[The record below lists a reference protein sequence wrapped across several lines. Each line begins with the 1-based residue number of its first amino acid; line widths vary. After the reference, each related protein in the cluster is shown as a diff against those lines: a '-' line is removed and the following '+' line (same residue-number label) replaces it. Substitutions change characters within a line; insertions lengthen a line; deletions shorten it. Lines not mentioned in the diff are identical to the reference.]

1 MTNLFLDRYLIL
13 VNLIDDS
20 LVRLFPP
27 HYSYTSPLDFTAFS
41 QTPPAG
47 AWVKHEE
54 NLKAFQELAAAQG
67 AELLVVLIPTNTQ
80 VYPFLTGG
88 RQIDLERPDR
98 ILGEFFR
105 REQIRYLDLLPLF
118 RKYADQTPRRYLS
131 SDKDLYWRANSH
143 WNIKGNHLAGLLVS
157 REILKHNLVQVA
169 DRERKLKEIEEKL
182 NNFH

>member
-1 MTNLFLDRYLIL
+1 
-13 VNLIDDS
+13 
-20 LVRLFPP
+20 
-27 HYSYTSPLDFTAFS
+27 
-41 QTPPAG
+41 
-47 AWVKHEE
+47 
-54 NLKAFQELAAAQG
+54 
-67 AELLVVLIPTNTQ
+67 VVLIPTNTQ

-131 SDKDLYWRANSH
+131 SEKDLYWRANSH
-143 WNIKGNHLAGLLVS
+143 WSIKGEHLAGLLVS
-157 REILKHNLVQVA
+157 REILEHNLVQVA

>member
-1 MTNLFLDRYLIL
+1 MTNLFLERHLIL

-131 SDKDLYWRANSH
+131 SEKDLYWRANSH
-143 WNIKGNHLAGLLVS
+143 WSIKGEHLAGLLVS
-157 REILKHNLVQVA
+157 REILEHNLVQVA